1 MKILK
6 TLKSISTLK
15 LLDLNNNSVPFD
27 EISYYIGS
35 SNLSKLWLRKND
47 LRPHGI
53 KFMKALSQS
62 SMTAIDFNI
71 TNMTREMAHMLI
83 HIIHNSPLLQELML
97 RQNNLGTG
105 KIIRISQALKS
116 ASKIRNLNFG
126 GNQVTEEAT
135 HALTSVISHSS
146 KLQELYL
153 SNNNLQ
159 AGAFEIMASVMISVI
174 ATFKVLSINSN
185 NIPCTAVIKSPIFNE
200 FINITN
206 LDLSYNFLSVFLIES
221 LSKINTLTS
230 LNLNYCHLTNKVAN
244 PLTAAITS
252 NHLLQFLYLSN
263 NQLATNGVATVAQ
276 SIKLLSNLKE
286 INIAGNTITENAADA
301 VISVILG
308 KSKVELLN
316 LGNNKFCHN
325 TVKII
330 KSLQCVSSIVSLYF
344 HSMEMTEDMADDLV
358 IAVNNNPFLEKLD
371 LSCNMLSNSLIKV
384 IKASK
389 TCTKY
394 LDLQCNCVKP
404 SATLNLASVIGAI
417 STLEVLLLGGSTM
430 NTNEKIFY
438 YVALNLDQVYHC
450 NDSVPSLEE
459 FGVVEALSFEIQRSN
474 TYRLVKVYYN
484 VDFSV
489 LDYVGTLHF
498 DLFNP
503 NMLHKKQLF

>member
-159 AGAFEIMASVMISVI
+159 AGAFEIMASVCVI
-174 ATFKVLSINSN
+174 A
-185 NIPCTAVIKSPIFNE
+185 
-200 FINITN
+200 
-206 LDLSYNFLSVFLIES
+206 
-221 LSKINTLTS
+221 
-230 LNLNYCHLTNKVAN
+230 
-244 PLTAAITS
+244 
-252 NHLLQFLYLSN
+252 
-263 NQLATNGVATVAQ
+263 
-276 SIKLLSNLKE
+276 
-286 INIAGNTITENAADA
+286 
-301 VISVILG
+301 
-308 KSKVELLN
+308 
-316 LGNNKFCHN
+316 
-325 TVKII
+325 
-330 KSLQCVSSIVSLYF
+330 SLQHLKC
-344 HSMEMTEDMADDLV
+344 
-358 IAVNNNPFLEKLD
+358 
-371 LSCNMLSNSLIKV
+371 
-384 IKASK
+384 
-389 TCTKY
+389 
-394 LDLQCNCVKP
+394 
-404 SATLNLASVIGAI
+404 
-417 STLEVLLLGGSTM
+417 
-430 NTNEKIFY
+430 
-438 YVALNLDQVYHC
+438 
-450 NDSVPSLEE
+450 
-459 FGVVEALSFEIQRSN
+459 
-474 TYRLVKVYYN
+474 
-484 VDFSV
+484 
-489 LDYVGTLHF
+489 
-498 DLFNP
+498 
-503 NMLHKKQLF
+503 